1 MNRIN
6 CIRIG
11 GSTPTRDLFADMNGR
26 RPVNNGMWGNN
37 MDHMDIRIAR
47 LLAQQNS
54 PIGFDDDSSD
64 SDDSEDNFQTDLA
77 PMFIGGARGGM
88 RPQRNPQTTKQ
99 TQKAVPTKRKNF
111 DVSIDIGNISL
122 KVKSGNLAEQEADVI
137 VNSVAT
143 DLDLTKGV
151 GSSAIFAVGGQVIQQ
166 ECDDNYSDGISFG
179 DVAITSGGQLK
190 CSKIYHVALP
200 SWNNNEQEI
209 QAILKKCFVLMG
221 QSHVALRSVV
231 IPPLGHG
238 FLGFPDDVI
247 ARNMISTIVEFGK
260 NPQIHHASV
269 SIVCHRRQHVIFKAL
284 KTEVKRLT
292 VQLHMDMY
300 KGDLKTPS
308 YWTKYDQTKTL
319 REWNCH
325 QISAKCWEQV
335 QVSPEERSAIEKLVM
350 DTWMKQFVGHG
361 RDSRGLNALNY
372 ANIQILDVERIE
384 NPLLAERYFQ
394 CRATMFHKVG
404 QLERTFTRLKDIPY
418 AKNGGILTTK
428 KAGKTLTREM
438 CQMVNEHYLFHGT
451 TVGRIDVIAAQ
462 GFDNRL
468 TENAMFGPGVYAAE
482 SSTKSDQYADPRD
495 QRDKR
500 SPKKMILTRMLL
512 GEIYVTD
519 QPKSFQRPPCKTC
532 KKDKCCDSSHNPR
545 GQGFFDSVVV
555 DGQWNFREFIVY
567 NSSQCY
573 PEYIITY
580 KRK

>member
-11 GSTPTRDLFADMNGR
+11 GGTPTRDLFA
-26 RPVNNGMWGNN
+26 VNNPGIWGNN
-37 MDHMDIRIAR
+37 MDPMDMRIAR

-54 PIGFDDDSSD
+54 RMGFEDDSSD
-64 SDDSEDNFQTDLA
+64 SDDSEGSFQTNLV
-77 PMFIGGARGGM
+77 PSHIGGAKGGI
-88 RPQRNPQTTKQ
+88 RPQRNSQTTRSS
-99 TQKAVPTKRKNF
+99 QKDSPTRRRNF

-122 KVKSGNLAEQEADVI
+122 NVKSGNLAEQEADVI
-137 VNSVAT
+137 INSVAT

-151 GSSAIFAVGGQVIQQ
+151 GSSAIFAAGGQVIQQ
-166 ECDDNYSDGISFG
+166 ECDDSYSDGISYG
-179 DVAITSGGQLK
+179 DVAVTSGGQLK
-190 CSKIYHVALP
+190 CSKVYHVALP
-200 SWNNNEQEI
+200 SWNNNEHEI
-209 QAILKKCFVLMG
+209 QDILKKCFVLMG
-221 QSHVALRSVV
+221 QSGAALRSMV
-231 IPPLGHG
+231 IPPLGYG
-238 FLGFPDDVI
+238 FLRFPDDVI

-260 NPQIHHASV
+260 NSQIHHSSV
-269 SIVCHRRQHVIFKAL
+269 SIVCHRRQHAIYKAL

-325 QISAKCWEQV
+325 QISDRCWEQV
-335 QVSPEERSAIEKLVM
+335 QVSLEERSAIEKLVM
-350 DTWMKQFVGHG
+350 DTWMRQLVGHG
-361 RDSRGLNALNY
+361 RDSRGLSALNY
-372 ANIQILDVERIE
+372 SNIQILDVERIE

-418 AKNGGILTTK
+418 AKQGGILTTK
-428 KAGKTLTREM
+428 KSGKTLKREM

-482 SSTKSDQYADPRD
+482 SSTKSDQYADPKD
-495 QRDKR
+495 HRDKK
-500 SPKKMILTRMLL
+500 PKKMILTRMLL

-519 QPKSFQRPPCKTC
+519 QPQSFQRPPCKTC
-532 KKDKCCDSSHNPR
+532 KKDKCCDSSHNAR

-573 PEYIITY
+573 PEYIVTY